1 MRIDVLTLFPEMFN
15 EFINLSIIGRARLNN
30 QVEINLVNYR
40 DFTKEKHGHVD
51 DTPFGGGAGMVLM
64 CQPIFDCINSLKKEN
79 STVIMMTPQGKQ
91 YSQAIA
97 KDLTKLE
104 HIILLCGHYEGFDER
119 IRSIVD
125 MEISIGDYVLTGGEI
140 PAMAIIDSVTR
151 LLDGVIE
158 SDSHEYDSYSNW
170 MLEHPQYTKPR
181 VYEGMEVP
189 EVLCNGNHKEIEK
202 YKLKESLRRTYL
214 RRPDLLEKHDLSNE
228 EKKLL
233 DEVII
238 EENVGK

>member
-1 MRIDVLTLFPEMFN
+1 MRIDIITLFPNMFTGFLN
-15 EFINLSIIGRARLNN
+15 ESIIGRAIKENK
-30 QVEINLVNYR
+30 VEINLVNLR

-64 CQPIFDCINSLKKEN
+64 CQPVFDCIKSLRKEN
-79 STVIMMTPQGKQ
+79 SKVIMMTPQGKTFNQ
-91 YSQAIA
+91 TVS

-125 MEISIGDYVLTGGEI
+125 LELSIGDYVLTGGEI
-140 PAMAIIDSVTR
+140 PAMAITDSIVR

-181 VYEGMEVP
+181 NYEGLEVP

-214 RRPDLLEKHDLSNE
+214 RRPDLLKNHELTKEESILLEEIIKE
-228 EKKLL
+228 EKC
-233 DEVII
+233 
-238 EENVGK
+238 

>member
-1 MRIDVLTLFPEMFN
+1 MKIDIITLFPNMFTGFLN
-15 EFINLSIIGRARLNN
+15 ESIIGRAIKEKK
-30 QVEINLVNYR
+30 VEINLINLR

-64 CQPIFDCINSLKKEN
+64 CQPVFDCIKSVRTNDSL
-79 STVIMMTPQGKQ
+79 VIMMTPQGKS
-91 YSQAIA
+91 YSQAMA
-97 KDLTKLE
+97 KELVLKDHL
-104 HIILLCGHYEGFDER
+104 IILCGHYEGFDER

-125 MEISIGDYVLTGGEI
+125 LEVSIGDYVLTGGEI
-140 PAMAIIDSVTR
+140 PAMAITDSIVR
-151 LLDGVIE
+151 LIDGVIE

-202 YKLKESLRRTYL
+202 FKLKESLRRTFL
-214 RRPDLLEKHDLSNE
+214 RRPDLLEHHELSKE
-228 EKKLL
+228 EKALL
-233 DEVII
+233 DEII
-238 EENVGK
+238 KEEMK

>member
-1 MRIDVLTLFPEMFN
+1 MKIDIITLFPNMFTGFLN
-15 EFINLSIIGRARLNN
+15 ESIIGRAIKEEK
-30 QVEINLVNYR
+30 VEINLINLR

-64 CQPIFDCINSLKKEN
+64 CQPVFDCIKSVRTNDSL
-79 STVIMMTPQGKQ
+79 VIMMTPQGKS
-91 YSQAIA
+91 YSQAMA
-97 KDLTKLE
+97 KELVLKDHL
-104 HIILLCGHYEGFDER
+104 IILCGHYEGFDER

-125 MEISIGDYVLTGGEI
+125 LEVSIGDYVLTGGEI
-140 PAMAIIDSVTR
+140 PAMAITDSIVR
-151 LLDGVIE
+151 LIDGVIE

-202 YKLKESLRRTYL
+202 FKLKESLRRTYI
-214 RRPDLLEKHDLSNE
+214 RRPDLLEHHELSKE
-228 EKKLL
+228 EKALL
-233 DEVII
+233 DEII
-238 EENVGK
+238 KEEMK

>member
-1 MRIDVLTLFPEMFN
+1 MKIDIITLFPNMFTGFLN
-15 EFINLSIIGRARLNN
+15 ESIIGRAIKEKK
-30 QVEINLVNYR
+30 VEINLINLR

-64 CQPIFDCINSLKKEN
+64 CQPVFDCINSVRTEDSL
-79 STVIMMTPQGKQ
+79 VIMMTPQGKQ
-91 YSQAIA
+91 YSQGIA
-97 KDLTKLE
+97 KELSLKNHL
-104 HIILLCGHYEGFDER
+104 ILLCGHYEGFDER

-125 MEISIGDYVLTGGEI
+125 LELSIGDYVLTGGEI
-140 PAMAIIDSVTR
+140 PAMAITDSIVR

-158 SDSHEYDSYSNW
+158 DESHEYDSYSNW

-181 VYEGMEVP
+181 NYNGMEVP

-214 RRPDLLEKHDLSNE
+214 RRPDLLENHELTKE
-228 EKKLL
+228 EKILL
-233 DEVII
+233 DEII
-238 EENVGK
+238 KEEKC

>member
-1 MRIDVLTLFPEMFN
+1 MKIDIITLFPNMFTGFLN
-15 EFINLSIIGRARLNN
+15 ESIIGRAIKENK
-30 QVEINLVNYR
+30 VEINLINLR

-64 CQPIFDCINSLKKEN
+64 CQPVFDCINSIRTEDSL
-79 STVIMMTPQGKQ
+79 VIMMTPQGKTFNQ
-91 YSQAIA
+91 SISKELVL
-97 KDLTKLE
+97 KDHL
-104 HIILLCGHYEGFDER
+104 IFLCGHYEGFDER

-125 MEISIGDYVLTGGEI
+125 LELSIGDYVLTGGEI
-140 PAMAIIDSVTR
+140 PAMAITDSIVR
-151 LLDGVIE
+151 LIDGVIE
-158 SDSHEYDSYSNW
+158 TDSHEYDSYSNW

-181 VYEGMEVP
+181 NYNGLEVP

-214 RRPDLLEKHDLSNE
+214 RRPDLLEKHELTKE

-233 DEVII
+233 DEII
-238 EENVGK
+238 EEEKC

>member
-1 MRIDVLTLFPEMFN
+1 MKIDIITLFPNMFTGFLN
-15 EFINLSIIGRARLNN
+15 ESIIGRAIKENK
-30 QVEINLVNYR
+30 VEINLVNLR

-64 CQPIFDCINSLKKEN
+64 CQPVFDCIKSLRKEN
-79 STVIMMTPQGKQ
+79 SIVIMMTPQGKTYNQ
-91 YSQAIA
+91 SVA
-97 KDLTKLE
+97 KELVVKDHL
-104 HIILLCGHYEGFDER
+104 IILCGHYEGFDER

-125 MEISIGDYVLTGGEI
+125 LEVSIGDFVLTGGEI
-140 PAMAIIDSVTR
+140 PAMAITDSIVR
-151 LLDGVIE
+151 LIDGVIE

-170 MLEHPQYTKPR
+170 MLEHPQFTKPR

-214 RRPDLLEKHDLSNE
+214 RRPDLLKHHELSKE
-228 EKKLL
+228 EAKLL
-233 DEVII
+233 DEII
-238 EENVGK
+238 KEEMK

>member
-1 MRIDVLTLFPEMFN
+1 MRIDIVTLFPEMFN
-15 EFINLSIIGRARLNN
+15 EFINLSIIGRARKEGL
-30 QVEINLVNYR
+30 VEINLLNFR
-40 DFTKEKHGHVD
+40 EFTKEKHGHVD

-64 CQPIFDCINSLKKEN
+64 CQPIFDCINSIRKEN
-79 STVIMMTPQGKQ
+79 STVIMMTPQGKVYNQ
-91 YSQAIA
+91 KVANEL
-97 KDLTKLE
+97 KDLE

-125 MEISIGDYVLTGGEI
+125 MEISVGDYVLTGGEV
-140 PAMAIIDSVTR
+140 PAMIVVDSVTR
-151 LLDGVIE
+151 LINGAIE
-158 SDSHEYDSYSNW
+158 SDSHEYDSHSNW

-214 RRPDLLEKHDLSNE
+214 RRPDLLEKHELTKE
-228 EKKLL
+228 EAKLL
-233 DEVII
+233 EEIKI
-238 EENVGK
+238 EENK